1 MHALDAIKSAFES
14 GNYRSVITNA
24 SLIEETTPELWRM
37 VGLSHLRLRE
47 FEMAETP
54 LTRAS
59 VLGDLEAMVEL
70 GNLLRLMGR
79 FEDAVEQ
86 FAQTEPLLSGEL
98 ALRNQRWWGTTEFQ
112 MGNAELGLS
121 RCEKAWHGYMA
132 LGDEELTGRITQ
144 TLGAMYSEI
153 GNNRRALQ
161 LFKEALRVLQ
171 VEPIPYPRLSTLH
184 SIASLCLDFRD
195 FNDAEVYIKEARGIL
210 VRPEFSSD
218 QWLILIMAMEAELYR
233 LRNDHEKLHST
244 LLELLDLVQRHGD
257 HEVRIWTASRLA
269 EFYSEQ
275 GQHAKALEAL
285 HGAVPPGQDLPPP
298 LLVTRGVVL
307 RRRGQIELALA
318 DFKAALP
325 EVRASQD
332 AHLLTRT
339 LLHYADALRRA
350 GKTRASVE
358 SLREALERLLQE
370 RDKARYRPDIEELAE
385 LTHSG
390 MLEPEVAPF
399 MEAVLEKLAAMTG
412 GALLDEE
419 RLTHVQVQTLG
430 RVQVTRDGRPVPLTL
445 HGSALLLVYL
455 SRLPGRTRQEIQLDL
470 YPDKE
475 PVAGSNYIR
484 SAIRELREGLGRD
497 VVVHSGPHNQPR
509 YVLGPGVSITVDV
522 EELGHALTRG
532 DAARVLALYRG
543 PFLPSVTDSEWAD
556 HLREELQASVT
567 LALREQMRAA
577 RGAGDLKRALL
588 LANQLLRV
596 DPYDPEVLAERV
608 EIARTVA
615 SPQEVAR
622 YVVELQRMEA

>member
-1 MHALDAIKSAFES
+1 MDALDAIKSAFES

-24 SLIEETTPELWRM
+24 PLIEQATPELWRM

-47 FEMAETP
+47 FELAETP

-79 FEDAVEQ
+79 FEEAIEQ
-86 FAQTEPLLSGEL
+86 FSQIEPLLSGEL
-98 ALRNQRWWGTTEFQ
+98 ALRNHRWWGTAEFQ
-112 MGNAELGLS
+112 MGNVDPGLA
-121 RCEKAWHGYMA
+121 RCEKAWHGYMGM
-132 LGDEELTGRITQ
+132 GDEELTGRVTQ
-144 TLGAMYSEI
+144 TLGQMYSVI
-153 GNNRRALQ
+153 GNDRRALQ
-161 LFKEALRVLQ
+161 LYREALKLLS
-171 VEPIPYPRLSTLH
+171 VEPIPYPRISALH
-184 SIASLCLDFRD
+184 SAASLYLDFRD
-195 FNDAEVYIKEARGIL
+195 FNGAETYLKEARSIL
-210 VRPEFSSD
+210 MRPEFSSD
-218 QWLILIMAMEAELYR
+218 QWLILILAVEAELHR
-233 LRNDHEKLHST
+233 LRGDRGKLHTT
-244 LLELLDLVQRHGD
+244 LLELMSLVERSDD
-257 HEVRIWTASRLA
+257 HELRIWTASRLA

-285 HGAVPPGQDLPPP
+285 HSAVAPGQELPPP

-332 AHLLTRT
+332 SHLLTRT

-350 GKTRASVE
+350 SKTRASVE
-358 SLREALERLLQE
+358 ALREALERLLQE

-385 LTHSG
+385 LTHSA

-455 SRLPGRTRQEIQLDL
+455 SRNPGRTRQEIQLDL

-509 YVLGPGVSITVDV
+509 YVLGPGVSLTLDV
-522 EELGHALTRG
+522 EELGYALERG
-532 DAARVLALYRG
+532 DVARVLALYRG
-543 PFLPSVTDSEWAD
+543 PFLSPVTDSEWAD
-556 HLREELQASVT
+556 RLREELQAAVT
-567 LALREQMRAA
+567 TTLREQLRSARAT
-577 RGAGDLKRALL
+577 GDLRRALL
-588 LANQLLRV
+588 LANQYLRV

-608 EIARTVA
+608 EIARAVA
-615 SPQEVAR
+615 PAQEVAR